1 MSPCDTRDV
10 IGSVPEFPTAETF
23 RLDHRP
29 LDVHPR
35 FLTIFPFLPLPT
47 AHAAYA
53 RRMLNIEQ
61 VPLAAI
67 TGQRSTSWQLLCVP
81 TCC

>member
-1 MSPCDTRDV
+1 VYLLPRDGCCNPCPQPVPCDTRDV

-23 RLDHRP
+23 RLDYRP

-53 RRMLNIEQ
+53 RRMLIMEK

-67 TGQRSTSWQLLCVP
+67 TG
-81 TCC
+81 